1 MEIWVA
7 TSPINSQKTNPQF
20 FKRSGSSQIDLG
32 IKGPPCRKLPQL
44 KGNSK
49 SIAATS
55 VKDSSSSVY
64 ELVAACPSPVSILSD
79 NPFKYL
85 LADTEPGQVAF
96 AYYVMDSWERQKE
109 TGQYDDQ
116 DKFAKQ
122 CRKWWTDLPT
132 PYRREYW
139 AREQEFRRSVS
150 QSAQLSHP
158 SLVQES

>member
-1 MEIWVA
+1 M
-7 TSPINSQKTNPQF
+7 
-20 FKRSGSSQIDLG
+20 
-32 IKGPPCRKLPQL
+32 
-44 KGNSK
+44 
-49 SIAATS
+49 
-55 VKDSSSSVY
+55 Y

-139 AREQEFRRSVS
+139 AREQEHRRSVS
-150 QSAQLSHP
+150 QSSQLSHP

>member
-1 MEIWVA
+1 MMWRRRRRRRSA
-7 TSPINSQKTNPQF
+7 AWG
-20 FKRSGSSQIDLG
+20 KRFWDGE
-32 IKGPPCRKLPQL
+32 
-44 KGNSK
+44 
-49 SIAATS
+49 
-55 VKDSSSSVY
+55 
-64 ELVAACPSPVSILSD
+64 EL
-79 NPFKYL
+79 F
-85 LADTEPGQVAF
+85 
-96 AYYVMDSWERQKE
+96 WEGRTRSRRVRQKE

-139 AREQEFRRSVS
+139 AREQEYRRSVS